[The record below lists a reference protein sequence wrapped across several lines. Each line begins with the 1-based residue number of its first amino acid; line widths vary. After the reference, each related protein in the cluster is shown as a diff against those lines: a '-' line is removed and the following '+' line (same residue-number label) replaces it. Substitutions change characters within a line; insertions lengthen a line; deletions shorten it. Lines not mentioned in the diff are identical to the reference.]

1 MQKSSF
7 PRSRLDDAIAM
18 AWRAFERAGQLP
30 CRVTP
35 AVPIL
40 FFGDLD
46 GYWMSPLRILTVGLN
61 PSWQEFPRYSPHARF
76 PPAEGVTADE
86 TDRYLDALSS
96 YFRTEPYRKWFGSF
110 EPLLN
115 GARSSYYGEQPSV
128 ALHTDIC
135 SPVATDPTWTRL
147 QDAARTTLEA
157 DGGRLWHALLIAVK
171 PHVVVLSVAR
181 RHLSRIKFGMRT
193 EWRAIV
199 RFDRWTGGSLRQR
212 PYEVAACWYDVGD
225 EPALFAFGP
234 AARTPLGELATQ
246 QKRSAGAV
254 VAQTWRR
261 GC

>member
-1 MQKSSF
+1 
-7 PRSRLDDAIAM
+7 M
-18 AWRAFERAGQLP
+18 AWRAFERAGRLTS
-30 CRVTP
+30 RVTP

-46 GYWMSPLRILTVGLN
+46 GYWVSPLRIVTVGLN
-61 PSWQEFPRYSPHARF
+61 PSRKEFPCDSPYARF
-76 PPAEGVTADE
+76 LLAKGVTAEE

-96 YFRTEPYRKWFGSF
+96 YFRTDPYREWFGSF

-135 SPVATDPTWTRL
+135 LPVATDPTWSRL
-147 QDAARTTLEA
+147 HDVARTTLEA
-157 DGGRLWHALLIAVK
+157 DGGRLWHELLMAVK
-171 PHVVVLSVAR
+171 PHVVVVSVAR
-181 RHLSRIKFGMRT
+181 RHLSRIRFRMRT
-193 EWRAIV
+193 EWGLIV
-199 RFDRWTGGSLRQR
+199 RFDRRAGGSLRQR
-212 PYEVAACWYDVGD
+212 PYEVAARWYEVGD
-225 EPALFAFGP
+225 DPALFVFGP